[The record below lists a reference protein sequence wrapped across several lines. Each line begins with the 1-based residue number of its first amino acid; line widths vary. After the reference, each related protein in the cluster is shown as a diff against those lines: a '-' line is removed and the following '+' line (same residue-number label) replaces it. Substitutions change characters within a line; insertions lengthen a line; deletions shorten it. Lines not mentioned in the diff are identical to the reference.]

1 MSISCRRSI
10 TSLNISVAQ
19 PNLTVMNLVA
29 LQATR
34 RLSVALSTFIIQ
46 WKVVELLSEAFGD
59 QPVSVSH

>member
-1 MSISCRRSI
+1 M
-10 TSLNISVAQ
+10 SLNISVAQ

>member
-1 MSISCRRSI
+1 M
-10 TSLNISVAQ
+10 SLNISVPQ

-46 WKVVELLSEAFGD
+46 WKVIELLSEASGN
-59 QPVSVSH
+59 QPASVSYQ